1 MSILDDTKKIKK
13 IDKKNVLGSI
23 EQLWS
28 QCEQAWRETSQ
39 IKVPSNY
46 KKVKNIVVNGMG
58 GSALGAHIIQSL
70 FSDRIKIPLEMI
82 NSYTLP
88 RYVNKD
94 TLYILSSYSGNTE
107 EPLNTCKE
115 ALKRKAKILGIT
127 TGGKLV
133 KFLRKNNLPAYI
145 FSPQFNPS
153 SQPRMGLGYSIFG
166 QIGLLKQ
173 CGFLNIIKKES
184 EEVFYTLKK
193 LNNQFGI
200 KIKRQKNP
208 AKKIAQIL
216 KGKIPIL
223 IGSEHLVGNLHII
236 VNQINES
243 AKNFSCYFPLPELNH
258 HLMEGLTNPKNNSK
272 NLIFVF
278 IESNL
283 YLKRIQLRYKIT
295 KEVLKKKN
303 IEYVEFKAKEKTKIL
318 QSFEILLFGSYL
330 SFYLSMLYK
339 IDPSLIPWVEYF
351 KKRLSE
357 Y

>member
-1 MSILDDTKKIKK
+1 
-13 IDKKNVLGSI
+13 
-23 EQLWS
+23 
-28 QCEQAWRETSQ
+28 
-39 IKVPSNY
+39 
-46 KKVKNIVVNGMG
+46 
-58 GSALGAHIIQSL
+58 
-70 FSDRIKIPLEMI
+70 
-82 NSYTLP
+82 
-88 RYVNKD
+88 
-94 TLYILSSYSGNTE
+94 
-107 EPLNTCKE
+107 
-115 ALKRKAKILGIT
+115 
-127 TGGKLV
+127 
-133 KFLRKNNLPAYI
+133 
-145 FSPQFNPS
+145 
-153 SQPRMGLGYSIFG
+153 
-166 QIGLLKQ
+166 
-173 CGFLNIIKKES
+173 
-184 EEVFYTLKK
+184 
-193 LNNQFGI
+193 
-200 KIKRQKNP
+200 
-208 AKKIAQIL
+208 
-216 KGKIPIL
+216 
-223 IGSEHLVGNLHII
+223 LVGNLHTI